1 MTEFIQKIVLAIFGE
16 NPVLATIFI
25 SMIPIVELR
34 GAIPFGSSKEIWGDN
49 ALSVWEASLYSVIGS
64 IISAVIIILLLIPIF
79 NFLKKTKFFGRL
91 VYSFEEKFKKQSD
104 KIVEESENN
113 KNKGLKKWLG
123 VMTFVAIP
131 LPLTGVWTGSAV
143 AVFLQLG
150 FLKSFTAVSVGAII
164 AALIMTVVSKTLGD
178 NALVIFY
185 AFAVFFVIL
194 ISFYVIRAFVKKKK
208 PIESSVN
215 EQ

>member
-91 VYSFEEKFKKQSD
+91 VDSFEEKFKKQSD